1 MEKYNINTSLAVKSL
16 KTVGIGIAGL
26 ILLNSTFYKVDSGE
40 SAIVLRFG
48 SVNSIQGEGLHMK
61 APFMDEI
68 IKVDMRSQKT
78 AQERTQAGTKD
89 QQVVYTSVSSNYH
102 LGSDKLGFMYSKVGL
117 NDLDNKIIEPRIQE
131 SLKAITAQ
139 YSSEQLLLKREII
152 REQIRVLLKGKLAP
166 YNIVLEDIQ
175 MTNFEYDPKYRQ
187 AIEDKQIAEQNALKA
202 KNDLERIKVESD
214 AKIVQA
220 RAQAEAIRIQAE
232 AIKATGGDSYL
243 QMKWIEKWDGKM
255 PQVTGT
261 NNQML
266 MQMPK

>member
-1 MEKYNINTSLAVKSL
+1 
-16 KTVGIGIAGL
+16 
-26 ILLNSTFYKVDSGE
+26 
-40 SAIVLRFG
+40 
-48 SVNSIQGEGLHMK
+48 
-61 APFMDEI
+61 
-68 IKVDMRSQKT
+68 
-78 AQERTQAGTKD
+78 
-89 QQVVYTSVSSNYH
+89 
-102 LGSDKLGFMYSKVGL
+102 MYSKVGL

-243 QMKWIEKWDGKM
+243 QNEMD
-255 PQVTGT
+255 
-261 NNQML
+261 
-266 MQMPK
+266 